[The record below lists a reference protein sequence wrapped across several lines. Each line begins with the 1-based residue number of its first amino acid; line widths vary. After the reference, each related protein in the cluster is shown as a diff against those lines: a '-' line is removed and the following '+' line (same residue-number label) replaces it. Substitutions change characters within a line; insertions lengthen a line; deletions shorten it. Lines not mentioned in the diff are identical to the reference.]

1 MNVSNTFTE
10 SAFGSP
16 LSAVNDWANNAWAQ
30 IYNNYTPQQ
39 IQFWG
44 GVLIQF
50 TTFWIPATIYVLVDV
65 LFPEFSERHQY
76 QEKKRQ
82 PKGREIL
89 RAALGSLQNNV
100 AVTVLQY
107 VGIFYVNKRPMFVVS
122 PELPSLWTI
131 AWQFVMVSLGL
142 LFFHCLSYLES
153 LLMSFM
159 WPATGFRR
167 PRNHFLLRPPRLPSP
182 SALSDNS
189 QKAPCLHGSRGVLG
203 TILHF
208 HRTCASKR
216 TSVASGARGRQS
228 AHRQCP
234 HLCRVRALAGRSR
247 PCRL

>member
-1 MNVSNTFTE
+1 MNVSSTFTA

-16 LSAVNDWANNAWAQ
+16 LSAANDWVNNAWAQ

-50 TTFWIPATIYVLVDV
+50 TAFWIPATIYVLVDV

-89 RAALGSLQNNV
+89 RAAVGSFQNNV

-107 VGIFYVNKRPMFVVS
+107 VAIFYGKRRPMFVIS

-131 AWQFVMVSLGL
+131 AWQFVMVSLGVL
-142 LFFHCLSYLES
+142 SFYHLSYTDS

-159 WPATGFRR
+159 WLATGFRR
-167 PRNHFLLRPPRLPSP
+167 PRIHFLLRPPCLPPP

-189 QKAPCLHGSRGVLG
+189 QKAPYLHGSRGVLG

-208 HRTCASKR
+208 HRTCASER
-216 TSVASGARGRQS
+216 ASIASWARGCQS
-228 AHRQCP
+228 AHRQCL
-234 HLCRVRALAGRSR
+234 HLCRVRTVAGRSR